1 MNQFSSPSVH
11 FRPLAH
17 AILAW
22 CLFGS
27 AASLMAD
34 EPGGSSP
41 KPRECRFTEWPIT
54 IDGKAL
60 DKAWETAEVIDQF
73 QIPWSQKKTTPA
85 QAATRARLLW
95 DRDYLY
101 FFAEMDD
108 SDLFANVAEPDG
120 DTWTD
125 DVFELFFKPADD
137 KPGYYEFE
145 INARNTVFDLFLPAR
160 GDVEPHRRTHDFHV
174 DSKVVLKGTLND
186 RNDRDQGWSVEGK
199 IAWRDFFK
207 TGGRPAVDEVW
218 KFVLCRYDYNVAR
231 STPELS
237 WSSPNGSTPSP
248 DFHHW
253 EDYVP
258 LRFIGPENSV
268 AHRKRGIETLPPLT
282 TSNVVGSPEPPLP
295 YKTRVAYPKL
305 RLNQPVFAT
314 RIPGTDQILAGLQ
327 PKSGSSF
334 TVVRFH
340 DHPEVDS
347 TTPVL
352 ELPGFLAYNI
362 TFHPRFAENG
372 YLYVGASGP
381 SSPGFVPQSEERFK
395 LFKKNSC
402 RVTRYRMDTKTLE
415 LDPNSAAI
423 IIEWESD
430 GHNGADVVFGN
441 DGMLYVTS
449 GDGTSDSDMIESGQ
463 GIDHLLAK
471 LMRIDVDHPD
481 PGRMYSVPKDNPFVT
496 LEGARPEVWAYGF
509 RNPWRLTSD
518 PITGDIWVGNNG
530 QDLWEQ
536 AYRVEKGANYGWSV
550 MEGSY
555 PFYPDRK
562 RGPTPIMKPTV
573 EHSHREAR
581 SLTGGVVYHGTKLPE
596 LQGAYI
602 YGDHSTGKVWGVKH
616 DGKQITFH
624 KELVDTQFRITH
636 FCLDSQGE
644 IMVLD
649 YQGDEKG
656 NLYHL
661 EPNTVPASAS
671 EKFPRKLSQSG
682 LFASVKAHVLQP
694 GIIPY
699 SVNAPLWSDGS
710 HKERWIAIPHDPDR
724 KSPPIDTSTSHGWN
738 FPDNTVLIKSFALE
752 KEAGVPESRRWI
764 ETRFM
769 LKTEGEWFGYSY
781 EWNEEQ
787 TDAVLVSLEGKDRDF
802 EIRDTQSASGIRTQH
817 WRYPGRTECMVCH
830 SRAANYVLGL
840 STLQFNRDHDYGGIV
855 DNQLLVLEHLGLAK
869 LSGWETEN
877 LALIRRELEAKGLS
891 EKELSDAIQNQTATS
906 GQRTA
911 PKSTL
916 LAMNPDSM
924 PHLVNPYD
932 KKNDLTTRARSY
944 LHSNC
949 ANCHTSAG
957 GGNAQIQLEF
967 LTPLDKAKL
976 IDEVPLHHKF
986 NLTDAR
992 IIAPGAPERSVLL
1005 TRLAMRGPG
1014 QMPQLATSIVD
1025 QQALE
1030 LFREWI
1036 ASLPPAE
1043 KKTTASSD

>member
-1 MNQFSSPSVH
+1 MNQFSSPSALNRSFV
-11 FRPLAH
+11 RAVLTISA
-17 AILAW
+17 
-22 CLFGS
+22 CLSCFALNAGDTS
-27 AASLMAD
+27 TKTSDAY
-34 EPGGSSP
+34 
-41 KPRECRFTEWPIT
+41 ECRFTEWPIT
-54 IDGKAL
+54 IDGKAD
-60 DKAWETAEVIDQF
+60 DKAWATAPVVDQF
-73 QIPWSQKKTTPA
+73 LIPWSNKTSL
-85 QAATRARLLW
+85 AAKSSTKARLLW
-95 DRDYLY
+95 DRDSLY
-101 FFAEMDD
+101 FLAEMTD
-108 SDLFANVAEPDG
+108 SDLVAKVKEHDG

-145 INARNTVFDLFLPAR
+145 INAQNTVFDLFLPER
-160 GDVEPHRRTHDFHV
+160 GDVEPHRRAQDFHV
-174 DSKVVLKGTLND
+174 ESKVTLAGTLN
-186 RNDRDQGWSVEGK
+186 NPSDRDQGWTVEGK
-199 IAWRDFFK
+199 ILWRDFFK
-207 TGGRPAVDEVW
+207 TGGRPDIDEVW
-218 KFVLCRYDYNVAR
+218 KFVLCRYDYVA
-231 STPELS
+231 SSSPELS

-282 TSNVVGSPEPPLP
+282 TSKVVGSPEPPLP
-295 YKTRVAYPKL
+295 YKTRIAYPKL
-305 RLNQPVFAT
+305 KLNQPIFAT
-314 RIPGTDQILAGLQ
+314 RIPGTDQILAGIQ
-327 PKSGSSF
+327 PKSGPSYA
-334 TVVRFH
+334 VVRFQ
-340 DHPEVDS
+340 DRPDVDS
-347 TTPVL
+347 TKTVL

-362 TFHPRFAENG
+362 TFHPRFSENG

-402 RVTRYRMDTKTLE
+402 RVTRYHMDPKTLE
-415 LDPNSAAI
+415 LDPNSAVI

-441 DGMLYVTS
+441 DAMLYVTS
-449 GDGTSDSDMIESGQ
+449 GDGTSDSDMIETGQ

-471 LMRIDVDHPD
+471 LMRLDVDHPD
-481 PGRMYSVPKDNPFVT
+481 PGRMYSAPKDNPFVNR
-496 LEGARPEVWAYGF
+496 EGARPEVWAYGF
-509 RNPWRLTSD
+509 RNPWRLTCD
-518 PITGDIWVGNNG
+518 PKTGDIWVGNNG

-562 RGPTPIMKPTV
+562 AGPTPFVKPTV

-602 YGDHSTGKVWGVKH
+602 YGDYSTGKIWGVKH
-616 DGKQITFH
+616 DGKQVTFH

-644 IMVLD
+644 VMVVD

-656 NLYHL
+656 NLYYL
-661 EPNTVPASAS
+661 EPNTTPASVS
-671 EKFPRKLSQSG
+671 EAFPRKLSDSG
-682 LFASVKAHVLQP
+682 LFASVKGHIVQP

-699 SVNAPLWSDGS
+699 SVNAPLWSDGA
-710 HKERWIAIPHDPDR
+710 HKERWIAIPHDADR
-724 KSPPIDTSTSHGWN
+724 KEPPIDTTAARGWN
-738 FPDNTVLIKSFALE
+738 LPDNTVLIKSFALE
-752 KEAGVPESRRWI
+752 KEAGVTTSRRWI
-764 ETRFM
+764 ETRFL

-781 EWNEEQ
+781 EWNDDQ
-787 TDAVLVSLEGKDRDF
+787 TDAVLVGTDGKDREF
-802 EIRDTQSASGIRTQH
+802 QIRDAQSPSGIRKQN

-840 STLQFNRDHDYGGIV
+840 STLQFNGDHDYGGVV
-855 DNQLLVLEHLGLAK
+855 DNQMLVLEHLGLAK
-869 LSGWETEN
+869 FPGWESEN
-877 LALIRRELEAKGLS
+877 LGLMRRQLKEQGLS
-891 EKELSDAIQNQTATS
+891 ESELSDAIKKQTATS
-906 GQRTA
+906 GQRAA
-911 PKSTL
+911 PKSKL
-916 LAMNPDSM
+916 LAMNPEQM
-924 PHLVNPYD
+924 PRLVNPYD
-932 KKNDLTTRARSY
+932 KSADLTKRARSY

-949 ANCHTSAG
+949 ANCHTEAG

-967 LTPLDKAKL
+967 LTPLEKAKL

-986 NLTDAR
+986 DMTDAR
-992 IIAPGAPERSVLL
+992 IVAPGAPERSVLL
-1005 TRLAMRGPG
+1005 KRISLRGSG

-1025 QQALE
+1025 EQALE

-1036 ASLPPAE
+1036 ASLPAVE
-1043 KKTTASSD
+1043 KKAAAGSD